1 MVSKVNTWLV
11 GILSLVMVFS
21 VFINI
26 VNRVIVQ
33 AQMSWTEEI
42 ARYAMIWMTYLTVGI
57 GIRKGAHLGVEML
70 VSKFRPQVTRAV
82 SLFAHTCSLAFCLVV
97 VFFALEVLQ
106 TQRSFGQ
113 ASAALQI
120 PMWTIYAAVPV
131 GMLLAA
137 IEEMKALVRVV
148 TSPVESE
155 AIEK

>member
-97 VFFALEVLQ
+97 AFFAMEVLQ
-106 TQRSFGQ
+106 TQFSFGQ
-113 ASAALQI
+113 TSAALEI
-120 PMWTIYAAVPV
+120 PMWTVYAAVPV

-137 IEEMKALVRVV
+137 IEEMKALITIVV
-148 TSPVESE
+148 PAPKTE
-155 AIEK
+155 AIDK